1 MYQVAQVKLN
11 ENILNF
17 KENIE
22 YEDEASLSH
31 EKIRSEVNE
40 ILSKNCMENLAYLS
54 SILTTSY
61 ENKTEVKLSMKYEVT
76 KQQYIR
82 GMKKLNDWI
91 KENIKDG
98 MTDYEKV
105 KLIHDYIA
113 NKAEYITSSKEYN
126 VYTWLSI
133 LIGKGGVCDAYSN
146 LFYEMCRKANLEVR
160 ILSNKDHSWNKVKVD
175 GVWYNVDVTWDDPI
189 ENSEFNYIYFLRSD
203 SFIAKSR
210 KKPSENFEKAYKD
223 YPRSKI
229 KYTNGEGLI
238 ENIEDLKKALKEKS
252 SKQREFK
259 IFYDG
264 VIDGETIFDIIRKT
278 IGDNK
283 VYNVNIVDDKFGKMI
298 YINIK

>member
-54 SILTTSY
+54 SVLTTSY

-98 MTDYEKV
+98 MTDYEK
-105 KLIHDYIA
+105 
-113 NKAEYITSSKEYN
+113 SKT
-126 VYTWLSI
+126 YT
-133 LIGKGGVCDAYSN
+133 
-146 LFYEMCRKANLEVR
+146 
-160 ILSNKDHSWNKVKVD
+160 
-175 GVWYNVDVTWDDPI
+175 
-189 ENSEFNYIYFLRSD
+189 
-203 SFIAKSR
+203 
-210 KKPSENFEKAYKD
+210 
-223 YPRSKI
+223 
-229 KYTNGEGLI
+229 
-238 ENIEDLKKALKEKS
+238 
-252 SKQREFK
+252 
-259 IFYDG
+259 
-264 VIDGETIFDIIRKT
+264 
-278 IGDNK
+278 
-283 VYNVNIVDDKFGKMI
+283 
-298 YINIK
+298 